1 MSLNCSIITTQNATP
16 KTLCDSQAVIIPSF
30 FNFSQRIFVQRSYF
44 QPYLSTASRV
54 FQSAMLVLWSIM
66 ADNYTQ
72 KGLVLLHQKRED
84 QSKLFC
90 LRKKL
95 LPRLKNT
102 VRFVSGILSKTT
114 QPPDVQRR
122 HVFTLLQLV
131 MLCFF
136 YYILFLLRKTIRKT
150 YCKQLGWLS

>member
-1 MSLNCSIITTQNATP
+1 M
-16 KTLCDSQAVIIPSF
+16 
-30 FNFSQRIFVQRSYF
+30 QRSYF

-136 YYILFLLRKTIRKT
+136 NMFFSVKEND
-150 YCKQLGWLS
+150 